1 MEEKK
6 LPSMLNVLTILT
18 FIGSGFG
25 LLISI
30 VMPWFVKFMINFM
43 KNQMSSAGDKL
54 KTSDIEGMNE
64 SISKLEMVQNNMTIN
79 IIVGVLFCSLCIVAA
94 ILIRKRKK
102 DGYNLYLI
110 ARIAPLI
117 VSFFILKNVPLNSA
131 TSIIGTLFLPVLMI
145 ILYSTQRKHLTK

>member
-1 MEEKK
+1 
-6 LPSMLNVLTILT
+6 MLNVLTILT